1 MTPTRLIGLLL
12 ILVLITRLLPLLSP
26 FLSARLRAAV
36 RRYQLATDL
45 VGGAV
50 MIGLIAVQLAY
61 RNYVNAIV
69 LLLLGVPV
77 FWGSWKALPA
87 WWRGEDA

>member
-1 MTPTRLIGLLL
+1 MLRWLIAFGLLA
-12 ILVLITRLLPLLSP
+12 VLITRLLPLLSP
-26 FLSARLRAAV
+26 FLNARLRAAV

-50 MIGLIAVQLAY
+50 MIVLIAVHLAY

-69 LLLLGVPV
+69 LLLLGLPV
-77 FWGSWKALPA
+77 FWGSWKAVPA
-87 WWRGEDA
+87 WWRGDEQP